1 MLPRSRVNLILWLE
15 FMISYEDQRAG
26 GAPHAARGE
35 TKWWE
40 TAEDHRFALEVL
52 QLPLRRQIL
61 RFVAGEM
68 KSREQI
74 EREIGLG
81 AARAEFHLAML
92 EKALVVERAIGGY
105 RATPTGILYLEK
117 VEAKSCGKDLKR

>member
-1 MLPRSRVNLILWLE
+1 MN
-15 FMISYEDQRAG
+15 SYEDQKAD
-26 GAPHAARGE
+26 GAPVARRE
-35 TKWWE
+35 AKWWE

-52 QLPLRRQIL
+52 QLPLRRKIL
-61 RFVAGEM
+61 KFVAGEL

-81 AARAEFHLAML
+81 SAQAGYHLAML
-92 EKALVVERAIGGY
+92 EKALVIEQTKGGY

-117 VEAKSCGKDLKR
+117 VEARSRC